1 MKKII
6 IFSLLTISL
15 YASIVVSKV
24 SIYDLTYVTDSTNTV
39 CTKLPDGVKAKLF
52 NSIKRDILQTFKTV
66 HSLGSMVE
74 IDVNLDGEEYHIIT
88 FSTLSMCRMY
98 QEIILSDKLTD
109 NIFNYINN

>member
-6 IFSLLTISL
+6 VFSLLTISL

-39 CTKLPDGVKAKLF
+39 CTELPDEVKAKLF
-52 NSIKRDILQTFKTV
+52 NNIKRDNLQTFKTV

-88 FSTLSMCRMY
+88 FSSLPLCKMY
-98 QEIILSDKLTD
+98 QEIVLAGKYTD
-109 NIFNYINN
+109 NVINYINN

>member
-6 IFSLLTISL
+6 VFSLLTISL

-39 CTKLPDGVKAKLF
+39 CTKLPDEVKAKLF
-52 NSIKRDILQTFKTV
+52 NSIKRDNLQTFKTV

-74 IDVNLDGEEYHIIT
+74 IDVNLDGEDYHIIT

-98 QEIILSDKLTD
+98 QEIILSDKYTD
-109 NIFNYINN
+109 NIFNYVNN

>member
-6 IFSLLTISL
+6 VFSLLAISL

-24 SIYDLTYVTDSTNTV
+24 SIYDFTYVTDSTNTV
-39 CTKLPDGVKAKLF
+39 CTKLPDEVKTKLF
-52 NSIKRDILQTFKTV
+52 NSIKRDNLQTFKTV

-88 FSTLSMCRMY
+88 FSSLPLCKMY
-98 QEIILSDKLTD
+98 QEIVLEDK
-109 NIFNYINN
+109 YVNN

>member
-6 IFSLLTISL
+6 VFSLLTISL

-39 CTKLPDGVKAKLF
+39 CTKLPDEVKAKLF
-52 NSIKRDILQTFKTV
+52 DSIKRDSLQTFKTV

-74 IDVNLDGEEYHIIT
+74 IDVNLDGEEFHIIT
-88 FSTLSMCRMY
+88 FSSLPLCKMY
-98 QEIILSDKLTD
+98 QEIILEDK
-109 NIFNYINN
+109 YINN